1 MSQPTPEQIKSAS
14 ERLSAGQSKIQ
25 IPSIEVPDT
34 SSITSVSAGEKSI
47 ATVMGEIVWLLTQS
61 PAHRYLTLGDL
72 EWMLMPPV
80 LLGQYKIFRNE
91 DQVVGA
97 ALWAYLNEEAE
108 ERLKAT
114 GRLAPQDWGNGAAV
128 SMEEGIVPKQ
138 GGNLWLIELISPFES
153 DRNNVREQ
161 ILADLMLS
169 NLKGRKIHFFRL
181 NPEVGAKEEVVIP

>member
-1 MSQPTPEQIKSAS
+1 
-14 ERLSAGQSKIQ
+14 
-25 IPSIEVPDT
+25 
-34 SSITSVSAGEKSI
+34 
-47 ATVMGEIVWLLTQS
+47 MGEIVWLLTQS

-97 ALWAYLNEEAE
+97 ALWGYLNEEAE

-128 SMEEGIVPKQ
+128 SMEEGIVPNK
-138 GGNLWLIELISPFES
+138 GGNLWIIELLSPFES
-153 DRNNVREQ
+153 EENNVREQ
-161 ILADLMLS
+161 MIADLMIH
-169 NLKGRKIHFFRL
+169 NLKSKKLSMFTIDPVSKQRIITSIG
-181 NPEVGAKEEVVIP
+181 